1 MEVTAV
7 KQSKSLIT
15 NRFPRRRIW
24 TKKEYYKLIDIGF
37 FNGKR
42 AELIEGEII
51 EMSPMKTPH
60 AVTIRLVETVLAKI
74 FAKNYDVRGQLP
86 IDFGDISEP
95 EPDVAVVKGNI
106 RDYLESHPKTAELI
120 VEISAATLGYDR
132 NTKAKLY
139 ARNGIKDYWIV
150 DLKKRRVEVYRLPKF
165 DKYQESSFYNEN
177 DEVSP
182 LANLDA
188 KIKVSDLLP

>member
-1 MEVTAV
+1 MNAV
-7 KQSKSLIT
+7 AEQQQKLTVK
-15 NRFPRRRIW
+15 RFPRRRIW

-51 EMSPMKTPH
+51 EISPMKTPH
-60 AVTIRLVETVLAKI
+60 AVTIRLVETILAKV
-74 FAKNYDVRGQLP
+74 FGENYDVRGQLP
-86 IDFGDISEP
+86 IDLGDINEP

-106 RDYLESHPKTAELI
+106 SDYLESHPKTAELI
-120 VEISAATLGYDR
+120 VEISAATLSYDR

-150 DLKKRRVEVYRLPKF
+150 DLKKRRIEVCRIPQL
-165 DKYQESSFYNEN
+165 DKYQEITFFNES

-182 LANLDA
+182 LAKPEV
-188 KIKVSDLLP
+188 KIKVSELLP

>member
-1 MEVTAV
+1 LP
-7 KQSKSLIT
+7 KSKKHLRQ
-15 NRFPRRRIW
+15 NVFRVRVFGQ
-24 TKKEYYKLIDIGF
+24 KKEYYKLIDIGF

-51 EMSPMKTPH
+51 EMSPVKTPH
-60 AVTIRLVETVLAKI
+60 AVTIGLVESVLREV
-74 FAKNYDVRGQLP
+74 FGKNYDVRGQLP
-86 IDFGDISEP
+86 IDLGDINEP

-120 VEISAATLGYDR
+120 VEISAATLSYDR

-139 ARNGIKDYWIV
+139 ARNGIQDYWIINV
-150 DLKKRRVEVYRLPKF
+150 KKRCIEIYRLPKL
-165 DKYQESSFYNEN
+165 DKYQEITFFTEN

-182 LANLDA
+182 LANPEA
-188 KIKVSDLLP
+188 KIKVSELLP

>member
-1 MEVTAV
+1 MQAV
-7 KQSKSLIT
+7 AEKQNKLT
-15 NRFPRRRIW
+15 TKRFPRRRIW

-60 AVTIRLVETVLAKI
+60 AIAIRLAETVLAKV
-74 FAKNYDVRGQLP
+74 FGNAYDVRGQLP
-86 IDFGDISEP
+86 VDFNETNEP
-95 EPDVAVVKGNI
+95 ETDIAVVKGNI

-120 VEISAATLGYDR
+120 VEISDSTMNYDR
-132 NTKAKLY
+132 NVKAKLY
-139 ARNGIKDYWIV
+139 ARNGIQDYWIV
-150 DLKKRRVEVYRLPKF
+150 DLKKRRVEVCRVPKS
-165 DKYQESSFYNEN
+165 DKYQEITFFNAD

-182 LANLDA
+182 LAKPNA
-188 KIKVSDLLP
+188 KIKVSELLP

>member
-1 MEVTAV
+1 MNAV
-7 KQSKSLIT
+7 AEQQQKLTVK
-15 NRFPRRRIW
+15 RFPRRRIW

-51 EMSPMKTPH
+51 EMSPMKTPR
-60 AVTIRLVETVLAKI
+60 AVSIGLVSSILREV
-74 FAKNYDVRGQLP
+74 FAENYDVRGQLP
-86 IDFGDISEP
+86 IDLGDINEP

-106 RDYLESHPKTAELI
+106 RDYLESHPKTAELV
-120 VEISAATLGYDR
+120 VEISAATLSYDR

-150 DLKKRRVEVYRLPKF
+150 DLKKRRIEVCRTPKL
-165 DKYQESSFYNEN
+165 DKYQEITFFNET
-177 DEVSP
+177 DEVST
-182 LANLDA
+182 LA
-188 KIKVSDLLP
+188 KPEVSIKVSELLP

>member
-1 MEVTAV
+1 MQTVAE
-7 KQSKSLIT
+7 KQKTLAT
-15 NRFPRRRIW
+15 KRFPRRRIW

-37 FNGKR
+37 FNGKS

-60 AVTIRLVETVLAKI
+60 AVTIGLVESVLREV
-74 FAKNYDVRGQLP
+74 FGKNYSVRGQLP
-86 IDFGDISEP
+86 IDLGDINEP

-120 VEISAATLGYDR
+120 VEISAATLSYDR

-139 ARNGIKDYWIV
+139 ARNGIQDYWIINV
-150 DLKKRRVEVYRLPKF
+150 KKRCIEIHRLPKL
-165 DKYQESSFYNEN
+165 DKYQEITFFTEN

-182 LANLDA
+182 LANPEA
-188 KIKVSDLLP
+188 KIKVSELLP

>member
-1 MEVTAV
+1 MQATAE
-7 KQSKSLIT
+7 KQSILATK
-15 NRFPRRRIW
+15 RFPRRRIW

-60 AVTIRLVETVLAKI
+60 AVTIRLVETILAKV
-74 FAKNYDVRGQLP
+74 FGKNYDVRGQLP
-86 IDFGDISEP
+86 IDLGDINEP

-120 VEISAATLGYDR
+120 VEISAATLSYDR

-139 ARNGIKDYWIV
+139 ARNGIQDYWIV
-150 DLKKRRVEVYRLPKF
+150 DLKKRRVEVYRLPKA
-165 DKYQESSFYNEN
+165 DKYQEIMFFNEN
-177 DEVSP
+177 DEISP
-182 LANLDA
+182 LAKPEA
-188 KIKVSDLLP
+188 KIKVGELLP

>member
-1 MEVTAV
+1 MQAVTERQKTLAT
-7 KQSKSLIT
+7 K
-15 NRFPRRRIW
+15 RFPRRRIW

-37 FNGKR
+37 FNGKS

-51 EMSPMKTPH
+51 EMSPMKSPH
-60 AVTIRLVETVLAKI
+60 AVTIRLVETVLAKV
-74 FAKNYDVRGQLP
+74 FGKNYDVRGQLP
-86 IDFGDISEP
+86 IDLGDINEP

-120 VEISAATLGYDR
+120 VEISAATLSYDR

-150 DLKKRRVEVYRLPKF
+150 DLKKRRVEVCRIPKL
-165 DKYQESSFYNEN
+165 DKYQEITFFNEN

-182 LANLDA
+182 LAKSEA
-188 KIKVSDLLP
+188 SIKVSELLP